1 MHNLSDA
8 GGYRT
13 IVVDAILIIVNAIL
27 PLPPI
32 VYPRSCCYV
41 TQKQQ

>member
-1 MHNLSDA
+1 MPNLSNA

-27 PLPPI
+27 PFPPI
-32 VYPRSCCYV
+32 VYLRSCSDV